1 MWNSS
6 SILWVLVILFAISWY
21 RISQKVTNPA
31 TASTTATTAP
41 VKPTA
46 TSTTATPAPVKP
58 TATSTTATPAPAPAP
73 DATARHDL
81 HLSDVTGYI
90 CAIS

>member
-46 TSTTATPAPVKP
+46 TSTTATPAP
-58 TATSTTATPAPAPAP
+58 APAP